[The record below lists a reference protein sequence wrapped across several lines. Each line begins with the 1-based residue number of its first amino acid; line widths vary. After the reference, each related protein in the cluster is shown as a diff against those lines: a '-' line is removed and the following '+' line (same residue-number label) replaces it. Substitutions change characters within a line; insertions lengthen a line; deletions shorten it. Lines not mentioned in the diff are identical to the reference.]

1 MKNLVDLHTHILPGL
16 DDGAGDLEDSLR
28 MARLAVVSGV
38 RCVAATPHSCG
49 YDGFDSALAKTVLR
63 RTGLKVEELA
73 MVGDRLYT
81 DIETGLRSGMLSILV
96 MSGETTEEILAASQT
111 VPGVRQ

>member
-1 MKNLVDLHTHILPGL
+1 MKNLVDLHAHILPGL

-63 RTGLKVEELA
+63 RTGLLQKKLDEEGIPL
-73 MVGDRLYT
+73 VLVP
-81 DIETGLRSGMLSILV
+81 GM
-96 MSGETTEEILAASQT
+96 EILADDGMAELLREGKLLPYAET
-111 VPGVRQ
+111 N